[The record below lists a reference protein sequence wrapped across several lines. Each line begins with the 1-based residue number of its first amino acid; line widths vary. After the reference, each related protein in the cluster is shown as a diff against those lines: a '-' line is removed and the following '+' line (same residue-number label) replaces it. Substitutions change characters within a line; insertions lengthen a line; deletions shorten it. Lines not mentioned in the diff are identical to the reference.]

1 MSYTIRVELDEAFDT
16 VVDRTVDALAEEG
29 FGVLSDIDVA
39 ETFAAKLDLKEP
51 YRNYRIL
58 GACNPGLAHEGLEA
72 ERSLGTLLPC
82 NVVVYEADDGT
93 VVVEAVDPETLI
105 GVADNPELDGLAEE
119 VRERLERALEA
130 L

>member
-1 MSYTIRVELDEAFDT
+1 MSYTIGVEIDGEFEA
-16 VVDRTVDALAEEG
+16 VVDRTVTALSEEG

-39 ETFAAKLDLKEP
+39 ETFAAKLDLDEP

-72 ERSLGTLLPC
+72 ERSLGALLPC

-93 VVVEAVDPETLI
+93 VVVEAVDPEELI
-105 GVADNPELDGLAEE
+105 GITGNPALDEIAAE
-119 VRERLERALEA
+119 VRDRLERALES

>member
-29 FGVLSDIDVA
+29 FGVLSDIDVS
-39 ETFAAKLDLKEP
+39 ETFAAKLDLEAP

>member
-1 MSYTIRVELDEAFDT
+1 MSDLHTPDFGI
-16 VVDRTVDALAEEG
+16 EG
-29 FGVLSDIDVA
+29 KTAIVTGSSQGIGRSIA
-39 ETFAAKLDLKEP
+39 ETFAAKLDLDEP

-72 ERSLGTLLPC
+72 ERSLGALLPC

-93 VVVEAVDPETLI
+93 VVVEAVDPEELI
-105 GVADNPELDGLAEE
+105 GITGNPALDEIAAE
-119 VRERLERALEA
+119 VRDRLERALES

>member
-29 FGVLSDIDVA
+29 FGVLSDIDVS
-39 ETFAAKLDLKEP
+39 ETFAAKLDLEAP

-82 NVVVYEADDGT
+82 NVVVYETDDDT
-93 VVVEAVDPETLI
+93 VAVEAVDPETLI
-105 GVADNPELDGLAEE
+105 GVAGNPALDGLAEE